1 MEQKIRVW
9 VFFVQPLT
17 QTLTQNEE
25 NRRGADRTNL
35 RVLCHFRPKKARK
48 ALRRSGWRNQSQRI
62 LRRPFVPVRPC
73 SQDKRHGI
81 RRAFCHS
88 FFRPPEAAFCPLVRY
103 RSASAV
109 QTYLGE
115 KHRIP
120 AGIGC
125 FCLIPGPAAGKSG
138 GRALSTFCVRLTVP
152 QSGTGRLQSARGCRR
167 RWGRRH
173 RRSPPP

>member
-1 MEQKIRVW
+1 MKKIAAEQIGLTFGFCAISGLKRPGKRCGAADGETNRSAYSGGRLFQSGPAARTKGTTYTVP
-9 VFFVQPLT
+9 FV
-17 QTLTQNEE
+17 TL
-25 NRRGADRTNL
+25 
-35 RVLCHFRPKKARK
+35 FSAR
-48 ALRRSGWRNQSQRI
+48 Q
-62 LRRPFVPVRPC
+62 RRPSALWRGTA
-73 SQDKRHGI
+73 R
-81 RRAFCHS
+81 
-88 FFRPPEAAFCPLVRY
+88 
-103 RSASAV
+103 ASAG

-125 FCLIPGPAAGKSG
+125 FCLIPGPAAGLAG